1 MWTKKHCDNNNTDW
15 KPVFQESF
23 VPLIQYHKIPA
34 NILTNEIVPLK
45 VVPDDIIITALAYQ
59 VMKEVRFNIEN
70 TIFFYSK
77 IYW

>member
-1 MWTKKHCDNNNTDW
+1 MWTKKHCDNNNIDW

-59 VMKEVRFNIEN
+59 VYQEVRF
-70 TIFFYSK
+70 TTDFFL
-77 IYW
+77 

>member
-1 MWTKKHCDNNNTDW
+1 MDW
-15 KPVFQESF
+15 KPLFQDSF

-59 VMKEVRFNIEN
+59 VRSF
-70 TIFFYSK
+70 SK
-77 IYW
+77 ILENEILFFLMRRKSAYLHPSNRIV